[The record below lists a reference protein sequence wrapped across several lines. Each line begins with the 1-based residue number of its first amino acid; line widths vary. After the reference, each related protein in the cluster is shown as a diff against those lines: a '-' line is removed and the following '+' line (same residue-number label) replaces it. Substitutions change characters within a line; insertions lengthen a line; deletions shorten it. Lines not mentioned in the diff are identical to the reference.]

1 MISKFFRGPDREKYR
16 RVLVYLKPYR
26 GQFALAVVCMA
37 VFGASDGAVPF
48 LVKHVLDGVFA
59 RQDRSLLYIIPAVL
73 VLFAVVRAAAE
84 FGQQYLMSRVGHLVV
99 RDLRN
104 QINSH
109 LLKFAPDYFVTHSSG
124 DLVSRITSD
133 VVMVRSLLTDTVVA
147 VIRDVL
153 RITALLVA
161 AVYLDPWL
169 ALMAFVLFPVGIV
182 PVYRF
187 GRKMRRLSK
196 IGQDAIGRL
205 SAMLYESI
213 IGNRVIKIF
222 GREQHEVQRFKN
234 ENSTLTDTFVRSE
247 KVRALSG
254 PVNEVLASLA
264 ISGVIL
270 YGGLSVMSGVRTQG
284 DFIAFLLS
292 VFLLYDPFKKLS
304 RVNATVQQ
312 GMSGMDRIFE
322 VLDARP
328 AIESPVDPEEL
339 GPGNSIEFDHVFF
352 SYDGEKPA
360 LRDISLQ
367 IEERSL
373 VALVGFSGAG
383 KSTMVDLIARFI
395 DPRHG
400 RIRLGGVDISR
411 VDLDQLRSRLAM
423 VGQHTFL
430 FNDTIY
436 NNIAYGRAGA
446 SREEVV
452 EAARTAYALDFISML
467 PHKFETVIGESGFAL
482 SGGERQRI
490 AIARAILKNAPVLI
504 LDEATASLDSR
515 SEREVQLALDALEK
529 NRTTVVIAHRLST
542 VRNADMIVVLRD
554 GEIVEKGRHEE
565 LLKLNGEY
573 ARLHALQ
580 FAGDPEEG
588 AYDEPLVN

>member
-1 MISKFFRGPDREKYR
+1 MIKKFFSVQQREKYR
-16 RVLVYLKPYR
+16 RVLAYLKPYR
-26 GQFALAVVCMA
+26 GQFGLAIICMA
-37 VFGASDGAVPF
+37 VFGGSDGAVPF

-59 RQDRSLLYIIPAVL
+59 KQDRNLLYVIPVVL
-73 VLFAVVRAAAE
+73 VVFAVVRAAAE
-84 FGQQYLMSRVGHLVV
+84 FGQQYFMSRIGHLVV
-99 RDLRN
+99 RDMRN
-104 QINSH
+104 QINGH

-153 RITALLVA
+153 RIVALLAA
-161 AVYLDPWL
+161 AVYLDPFL
-169 ALMAFVLFPVGIV
+169 ALIAFVLFPVGIV

-187 GRKMRRLSK
+187 GRKMRKLSK

-222 GREQHEVQRFKN
+222 GREDYEVERFSA
-234 ENSTLTDTFVRSE
+234 ENQTLTDTFVRSE

-270 YGGLSVMSGVRTQG
+270 YGGLSVMGGVRTQG

-322 VLDARP
+322 VLDAKP
-328 AIESPVDPEEL
+328 AIQSPAEPLPL
-339 GPGNSIEFDHVFF
+339 GAGNSMEFDHVFF

-360 LRDISLQ
+360 LRDICLE
-367 IEERSL
+367 IEEKKI

-395 DPRHG
+395 DPQHG
-400 RIRLGGVDISR
+400 CIKLGGVDVSKA
-411 VDLDQLRSRLAM
+411 DLTELRSRIAM

-436 NNIAYGRAGA
+436 NNIAYGRPGA
-446 SREEVV
+446 THEEVV

-467 PHKFETVIGESGFAL
+467 PHKFDTVIGESGFAL

-529 NRTTVVIAHRLST
+529 DRTTVVIAHRLST

-554 GEIVEKGRHEE
+554 GEIVERGRHED
-565 LLKLNGEY
+565 LLKSGGEY

-580 FAGDPEEG
+580 FAKDPAEG
-588 AYDEPLVN
+588 AYDEALVN